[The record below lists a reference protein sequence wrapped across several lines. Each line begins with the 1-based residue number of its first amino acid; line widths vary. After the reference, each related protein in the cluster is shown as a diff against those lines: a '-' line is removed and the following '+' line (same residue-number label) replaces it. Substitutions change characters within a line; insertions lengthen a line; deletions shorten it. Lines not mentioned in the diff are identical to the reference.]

1 MDALSV
7 IKFNVVNLA
16 FKTRAS
22 SIHLNKF
29 KHGYP
34 GEKIFHLRLYKVL
47 HRKVRGILSLLI
59 SLRVFGIKDFAICRH
74 IGILWGKKSGILV
87 SH

>member
-29 KHGYP
+29 AHGYP
-34 GEKIFHLRLYKVL
+34 GIKIFHLRLYKVF
-47 HRKVRGILSLLI
+47 HRKVQSTLSLLI
-59 SLRVFGIKDFAICRH
+59 SRRMASLLLTA
-74 IGILWGKKSGILV
+74 S
-87 SH
+87 